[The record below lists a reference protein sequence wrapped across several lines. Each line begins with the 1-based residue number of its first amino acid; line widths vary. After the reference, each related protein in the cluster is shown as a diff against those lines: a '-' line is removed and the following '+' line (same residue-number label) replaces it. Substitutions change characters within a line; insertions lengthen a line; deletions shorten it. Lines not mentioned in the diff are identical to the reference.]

1 MHLETGKLRTKRK
14 STKRQYLDAFRERE
28 REEQIRT
35 KRKNTKRKYLDA
47 PRERGANMNKE

>member
-28 REEQIRT
+28 EQIRT
-35 KRKNTKRKYLDA
+35 KRKSTKRKYLDA
-47 PRERGANMNKE
+47 PRDGQT